1 MYSRTPRPRFL
12 YRGLI
17 NGFGGSAGDR
27 FGTESPIKLC
37 VVATAFG
44 RELMHGLRAVGYQGL
59 YVCLSNSHSHSR
71 SHSLSLSL
79 SRSLSLSLS
88 MAFSVHVC
96 AYMYTHICCINL
108 HQLMCLFNIDA
119 YIENLTWIL
128 SCPSPR
134 PGWLA
139 RPLVPGIGTPG

>member
-44 RELMHGLRAVGYQGL
+44 RELIHGLRAVGYQGS

-71 SHSLSLSL
+71 SLSLSL
-79 SRSLSLSLS
+79 ARSLSLYRFL
-88 MAFSVHVC
+88 C
-96 AYMYTHICCINL
+96 ACMCIYVYTHML
-108 HQLMCLFNIDA
+108 HQSASTYVFIQHRRLHRKPDLDLELPFSKA
-119 YIENLTWIL
+119 
-128 SCPSPR
+128 R
-134 PGWLA
+134 RLA